1 MSTKGDQFG
10 GAAAFIVA
18 AVIGGIALADNPD
31 TGIDDWLIVGA
42 IVIGLSS
49 LVYLH
54 NLYEKAKQRRRDLE
68 YVQSGMAAIDSMTG
82 VEFENYVAAR
92 FRQAGWKVSTTA
104 ASGDFGVDLIAK
116 NDGQC
121 MVVQCKRY
129 GKSVEVSAVQQ
140 VVAGAMRH
148 QCTSSMVVSNQE
160 FTKAAKQLA
169 ITHNC
174 QLIGRAGLPNWAISS
189 PATRGRGR
197 SR

>member
-1 MSTKGDQFG
+1 
-10 GAAAFIVA
+10 
-18 AVIGGIALADNPD
+18 
-31 TGIDDWLIVGA
+31 
-42 IVIGLSS
+42 
-49 LVYLH
+49 
-54 NLYEKAKQRRRDLE
+54 
-68 YVQSGMAAIDSMTG
+68 MAAIDSMTG

-92 FRQAGWKVSTTA
+92 FRQAGSKVSTTA

-121 MVVQCKRY
+121 MAVQCKRY